1 MRSSCIKFALIAFV
15 LAAVGWFALKAFLA
29 AFGWVIWLVV
39 LVLVVALAF
48 SAKHLFRQAV
58 LAPFRMKGS
67 ALRGAQCRV
76 LRVDHGGTVP
86 TEEGGEDGLPTVAH
100 RYLVEVE
107 IVPKAAD
114 DASFRLWEP
123 AELRASVPGS
133 KPDGASE
140 EADLGTVSE
149 VQVWDG
155 SEWIEDDGAKYP
167 GPQRLRLTFDLRQP
181 VDRFV
186 LRYYFEDVGEIRT
199 PPVIDI

>member
-1 MRSSCIKFALIAFV
+1 MRSSCIKLALVVFV
-15 LAAVGWFALKAFLA
+15 VSLLGWFAFKAFLA

-39 LVLVVALAF
+39 LVLLVALAF

-67 ALRGAQCRV
+67 ALRGAECRV
-76 LRVDHGGTVP
+76 LRVEHRGAVP
-86 TEEGGEDGLPTVAH
+86 AEEEGEDGLPALAH
-100 RYLVEVE
+100 RYLVELE
-107 IVPKAAD
+107 IVPKAAA

-133 KPDGASE
+133 KPDGEAE
-140 EADLGTVSE
+140 ESDLGTVGE
-149 VQVWDG
+149 IQVWDG
-155 SEWIEDDGAKYP
+155 TAWIEDDGAKYP
-167 GPQRLRLTFDLRQP
+167 GPQRLRLTFDLRRP

-186 LRYYFEDVGEIRT
+186 LRYYFEDVGEVRT